1 MNIGTVSKKLLI
13 WPVAASTR
21 RDRPSLWLPALL
33 TSLLLVAG
41 CVSLF
46 AGSVAISPGEV
57 GRALL
62 GRDETVLEIIVWQLR
77 VPRTL
82 LAMLVG
88 ASLGLSGAVLQGL
101 LRNPLAE
108 PGLLGVSAAAALGA
122 VVAFYTGFA
131 ALFLLALPLGGMA
144 GAAIAVALLLLLSGP
159 GASTLT
165 LILAGVAVS
174 SLAGALTALALN
186 LSPNPYAA
194 TEIVFWMMGS
204 LADRSFE
211 HVRMAVACMLP
222 GWLLLLST
230 RRAIDAL
237 SLGEDAATSLGF
249 RVRAVRLRAVFGTA
263 LAVGAAVSISG
274 TIGFVGLVVPHLLR
288 PLVGAQPG
296 RLLGVSALAGA
307 LLLTATD
314 IVVRLLAPGPEIKI
328 GVLTALF
335 GAPFF
340 FFLLLRLRREMS

>member
-13 WPVAASTR
+13 WVPVPRFGRSR
-21 RDRPSLWLPALL
+21 WRLPAVLAVLL
-33 TSLLLVAG
+33 GIAAVA
-41 CVSLF
+41 SLF
-46 AGSVAISPGEV
+46 AGSVAIAPAEV

-108 PGLLGVSAAAALGA
+108 PGLLGISAAAAFGA
-122 VVAFYTGFA
+122 VIAFYSGFA

-144 GAAIAVALLLLLSGP
+144 GAAIAVALLFLLAGP

-186 LSPNPYAA
+186 LSANPYAA

-204 LADRSFE
+204 LADRSFD
-211 HVRMAVACMLP
+211 HVQMALACMLP
-222 GWLLLLST
+222 GWVLLFSIRPAL
-230 RRAIDAL
+230 DAL
-237 SLGEDAATSLGF
+237 SLGEEAATSLGF
-249 RVRAVRLRAVFGTA
+249 SVPGVRLRAVLGTA
-263 LAVGAAVSISG
+263 LAVGAGVAISG
-274 TIGFVGLVVPHLLR
+274 TIAFVGLVVPHLMR
-288 PLVGAQPG
+288 PLVGSEPG

-307 LLLTATD
+307 LLLTVTD
-314 IVVRLLAPGPEIKI
+314 IVIRLLPTGPELKI

-340 FFLLLRLRREMS
+340 LVLLLRLRRELS

>member
-1 MNIGTVSKKLLI
+1 MKTIAARGHGLS
-13 WPVAASTR
+13 AASPAWR
-21 RDRPSLWLPALL
+21 LPAALAALL
-33 TSLLLVAG
+33 AVAG
-41 CVSLF
+41 VGSLF
-46 AGSVAISPGEV
+46 AGSVALSPGEV
-57 GRALL
+57 ARALI
-62 GRDETVLEIIVWQLR
+62 GGEGDILEIIVWHLR

-82 LAMLVG
+82 LAMLIG

-108 PGLLGVSAAAALGA
+108 PGLLGISGAAAFGA
-122 VVAFYTGFA
+122 VVAFYSGFA

-144 GAAIAVALLLLLSGP
+144 GAAVAVALLLLLAGP
-159 GASTLT
+159 ATSTLT

-194 TEIVFWMMGS
+194 TEIIFWMMGS
-204 LADRSFE
+204 LADRSFD
-211 HVRMAVACMLP
+211 HVQMAAACMLP
-222 GWLLLLST
+222 GWLLLLSV
-230 RRAIDAL
+230 RRALDAL
-237 SLGEDAATSLGF
+237 SLGEDAAASLGF
-249 RVRAVRLRAVFGTA
+249 NLRSVRVRAVFGTA
-263 LAVGAAVSISG
+263 LAVGAAVSVSG

-288 PLVGAQPG
+288 PLVGQEPG
-296 RLLGVSALAGA
+296 RLLAVSALGGA
-307 LLLTATD
+307 LLLTLTD

-340 FFLLLRLRREMS
+340 LVLLLRLRREAS

>member
-1 MNIGTVSKKLLI
+1 
-13 WPVAASTR
+13 
-21 RDRPSLWLPALL
+21 
-33 TSLLLVAG
+33 
-41 CVSLF
+41 
-46 AGSVAISPGEV
+46 
-57 GRALL
+57 
-62 GRDETVLEIIVWQLR
+62 
-77 VPRTL
+77 VPRTV
-82 LAMLVG
+82 LAMLIG

-108 PGLLGVSAAAALGA
+108 PGLLGISGAAAFGA
-122 VVAFYTGFA
+122 VVAFYSGFA

-144 GAAIAVALLLLLSGP
+144 GAAVAVALLLLLAGP
-159 GASTLT
+159 TASTLT
-165 LILAGVAVS
+165 LILAGIAVS

-194 TEIVFWMMGS
+194 TEIIFWMMGS

-211 HVRMAVACMLP
+211 HVRMAAACMLP

-230 RRAIDAL
+230 RRALDAL

-249 RVRAVRLRAVFGTA
+249 SVGSVRLRAVFGTA
-263 LAVGAAVSISG
+263 LAVGAAVSVSG
-274 TIGFVGLVVPHLLR
+274 SIGFIGLVVPHLLR
-288 PLVGAQPG
+288 PLVGQEPG
-296 RLLGVSALAGA
+296 RLLAVSALGGA
-307 LLLTATD
+307 LLLTSTD

-340 FFLLLRLRREMS
+340 LVLLLRLRRVAS

>member
-1 MNIGTVSKKLLI
+1 MKAIT
-13 WPVAASTR
+13 ASSQALPTSPPAWR
-21 RDRPSLWLPALL
+21 LPAVLAALL
-33 TSLLLVAG
+33 AVAG
-41 CVSLF
+41 IGSLF
-46 AGSVAISPGEV
+46 AGSIAMSPGELA
-57 GRALL
+57 RALI
-62 GRDETVLEIIVWQLR
+62 GGEQDVLEIIVWQLR

-82 LAMLVG
+82 LAMLIG

-108 PGLLGVSAAAALGA
+108 PGLLGISGAAAFGA
-122 VVAFYTGFA
+122 VVAFYSGFA

-144 GAAIAVALLLLLSGP
+144 GAAVAVAVLLLLAGP
-159 GASTLT
+159 AASTLT

-194 TEIVFWMMGS
+194 TEIIFWMMGS

-211 HVRMAVACMLP
+211 HVQMAAACMLP
-222 GWLLLLST
+222 GWLLLFSV
-230 RRAIDAL
+230 RRALDAL

-249 RVRAVRLRAVFGTA
+249 TLRSVRLRAVFGTA
-263 LAVGAAVSISG
+263 LAVGAAVSVSG
-274 TIGFVGLVVPHLLR
+274 TIGFIGLVVPHLLR
-288 PLVGAQPG
+288 PLVGQEPG
-296 RLLGVSALAGA
+296 RLLVVSALGGA
-307 LLLTATD
+307 LLLTLTD

-340 FFLLLRLRREMS
+340 LVLLLRLRREAS

>member
-1 MNIGTVSKKLLI
+1 MSGGDAT
-13 WPVAASTR
+13 PVAAQAAR
-21 RDRPSLWLPALL
+21 AAWRLPAALAA
-33 TSLLLVAG
+33 LLVVAG
-41 CVSLF
+41 AGSLF
-46 AGSVAISPGEV
+46 AGSVAMSPGEV
-57 GRALL
+57 ARALV
-62 GRDETVLEIIVWQLR
+62 GGDDAVLEIIVWQLR

-82 LAMLVG
+82 LALLIG

-108 PGLLGVSAAAALGA
+108 PGLLGISGAAAFGA

-144 GAAIAVALLLLLSGP
+144 GAAAAVALLLLLGGP
-159 GASTLT
+159 AAGTLT

-194 TEIVFWMMGS
+194 TEIIFWMMGS

-211 HVRMAVACMLP
+211 HVRMAAACMLP
-222 GWLLLLST
+222 GWLLLFSVG
-230 RRAIDAL
+230 RALDAL
-237 SLGEDAATSLGF
+237 TLGEDAATSLGF
-249 RVRAVRLRAVFGTA
+249 SVASVRLRAVFGTA

-274 TIGFVGLVVPHLLR
+274 SIGFIGLVVPHLLR
-288 PLVGAQPG
+288 PLVGHAPG
-296 RLLGVSALAGA
+296 RLLTVSALGGA

-314 IVVRLLAPGPEIKI
+314 IVVRLLEPGPEIRI

-340 FFLLLRLRREMS
+340 LVLLLRLRREAP

>member
-1 MNIGTVSKKLLI
+1 MRTMTDHANAAEPRAPLSWPLPTALGALMVLAAIG
-13 WPVAASTR
+13 
-21 RDRPSLWLPALL
+21 
-33 TSLLLVAG
+33 
-41 CVSLF
+41 SLF
-46 AGSVAISPGEV
+46 AGSVAMSPGEIA
-57 GRALL
+57 RALV
-62 GRDETVLEIIVWQLR
+62 GGERDVLEIIVWQLR

-82 LAMLVG
+82 LAMLIG

-108 PGLLGVSAAAALGA
+108 PGLLGISGAAAFGA
-122 VVAFYTGFA
+122 VVAFYSGFA

-144 GAAIAVALLLLLSGP
+144 GAAGAVTLLLLLSGP
-159 GASTLT
+159 SASTLT

-194 TEIVFWMMGS
+194 TEIIFWMMGS

-211 HVRMAVACMLP
+211 HVPMAAACMLP
-222 GWLLLLST
+222 GWLLLFSV
-230 RRAIDAL
+230 RRALDAL

-249 RVRAVRLRAVFGTA
+249 DLRSVRLRAVFGTA
-263 LAVGAAVSISG
+263 LAVGAAVSVSG
-274 TIGFVGLVVPHLLR
+274 TIGFIGLVVPHLLR
-288 PLVGAQPG
+288 PLVGQEPG
-296 RLLGVSALAGA
+296 RLLVVSALGGA
-307 LLLTATD
+307 LLLTLTD

-340 FFLLLRLRREMS
+340 LVLLLRLRREAS

>member
-1 MNIGTVSKKLLI
+1 MTTAAGPAN
-13 WPVAASTR
+13 VAATPSAR
-21 RDRPSLWLPALL
+21 AGWRDWLVPGVLAALL
-33 TSLLLVAG
+33 LAAAVA
-41 CVSLF
+41 SLF
-46 AGSVAISPGEV
+46 AGSVAVAPAEV
-57 GRALL
+57 ARSLL
-62 GRDETVLEIIVWQLR
+62 GGDASVREIIVWQLR

-82 LAMLVG
+82 LAMLIG

-108 PGLLGVSAAAALGA
+108 AGVLGISAAAALGA

-144 GAAIAVALLLLLSGP
+144 GAACAVGLLLALAGP
-159 GASTLT
+159 GTGALT
-165 LILAGVAVS
+165 LILAGVAIS

-211 HVRMAVACMLP
+211 HVRMAAACMLP
-222 GWLLLLST
+222 GWLLLFST
-230 RRAIDAL
+230 RRALDAL
-237 SLGEDAATSLGF
+237 SLGEDTATSLGF
-249 RVRAVRLRAVFGTA
+249 AIGAIRLRAVFGTA
-263 LAVGAAVSISG
+263 LAVGAAVSVSG
-274 TIGFVGLVVPHLLR
+274 AIGFIGLVVPHLLR
-288 PLVGAQPG
+288 PLVGHEPG
-296 RLLGVSALAGA
+296 RLLLVSALGGA
-307 LLLTATD
+307 LLLTLTD
-314 IVVRLLAPGPEIKI
+314 IVIRLFSTGPELKI

-340 FFLLLRLRREMS
+340 LLLLLRLRKEMP